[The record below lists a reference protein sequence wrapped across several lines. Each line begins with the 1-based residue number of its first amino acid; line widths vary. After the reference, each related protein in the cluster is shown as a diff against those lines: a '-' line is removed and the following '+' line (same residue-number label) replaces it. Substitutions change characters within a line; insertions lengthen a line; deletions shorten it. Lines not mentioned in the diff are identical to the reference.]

1 MGKSD
6 ETRCKE
12 ALKRKRLPVTELRRT
27 WITGAEAEAY
37 LNCSRRFLEK
47 LRAEAEITW
56 AKIGGTYYHEL
67 ASIEQMFDRH
77 KITAKKK
84 PTTMSIN

>member
-1 MGKSD
+1 MSTSNAVKAKKNV
-6 ETRCKE
+6 TRK
-12 ALKRKRLPVTELRRT
+12 ALPIAELRRT

-77 KITAKKK
+77 KITAKKR